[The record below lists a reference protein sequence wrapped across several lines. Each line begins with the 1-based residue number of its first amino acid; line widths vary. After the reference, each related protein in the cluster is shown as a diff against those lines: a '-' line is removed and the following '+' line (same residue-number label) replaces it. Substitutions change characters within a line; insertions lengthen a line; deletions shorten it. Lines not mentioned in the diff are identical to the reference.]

1 MSVEIHPVRPEEHAE
16 AGAVVVAAYMEFFE
30 PGHEGWE
37 RYLVHLG
44 DVAGRAERSIVLVAV
59 EDGRMLGCATVELD
73 EPISGGESDLG
84 PDEARLRM
92 LGVLPETRGRGI
104 GEALTRAA
112 IEAARERGRTRMVLN
127 SAEYMTQAHRIYE
140 RLGFSREPDWVGEDG
155 FRMRTYSMDL
165 PG

>member
-1 MSVEIHPVRPEEHAE
+1 MC
-16 AGAVVVAAYMEFFE
+16 FFFFFQ
-30 PGHEGWE
+30 
-37 RYLVHLG
+37 
-44 DVAGRAERSIVLVAV
+44 A
-59 EDGRMLGCATVELD
+59 EDGIRDGHVTGVQTCALPIFGCATVELD